1 MWIITHNQT
10 NMAQQF
16 PQQNVYTQGRF
27 EYGFAPLRLER
38 NIDESFY
45 TRAVDEFDLVCL
57 PHERILVSRHYN
69 GFRGIHT
76 LFTIQKQP
84 NGFYRKETRV
94 FSSEEMENLVPY
106 WQHSSI

>member
-27 EYGFAPLRLER
+27 EYGFAPLRMER
-38 NIDESFY
+38 SLNESNY
-45 TRAVDEFDLVCL
+45 IHAVDEFDLVCL
-57 PHERILVSRHYN
+57 PNERILVSEH
-69 GFRGIHT
+69 FSEFLDIHT

-94 FSSEEMENLVPY
+94 FSSDEIKNLVPY

>member
-1 MWIITHNQT
+1 
-10 NMAQQF
+10 MAQQF

-27 EYGFAPLRLER
+27 EYGFAPLLLER
-38 NIDESFY
+38 SLNESIY
-45 TRAVDEFDLVCL
+45 VHAVDELDLVCL
-57 PHERILVSRHYN
+57 PHERILVSSHFS
-69 GFRGIHT
+69 GFLDIHT

-94 FSSEEMENLVPY
+94 FSSDEIKNLVPY